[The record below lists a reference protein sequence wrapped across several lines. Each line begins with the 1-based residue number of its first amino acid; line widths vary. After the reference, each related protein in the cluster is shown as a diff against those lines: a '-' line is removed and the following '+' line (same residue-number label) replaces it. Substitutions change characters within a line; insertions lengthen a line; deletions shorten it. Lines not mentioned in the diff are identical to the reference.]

1 MARDTHRY
9 LIALGSNMRVP
20 GIGGPR
26 AVVGKAFMALEE
38 KGLTLLAT
46 SRIVDS
52 RPVGPSQRLYANA
65 IALVETGLEPPALLR
80 TLQGIETR
88 FGRTR
93 RGQRW
98 RARPLDLDIVLWSGG
113 VWQSPGLAIPHP
125 HFRERAFVLQPAAR
139 IAPRWRDPHTG
150 LTLRQLAARG
160 S

>member
-26 AVVGKAFMALEE
+26 AVLAKAFAALEE

-52 RPVGPSQRLYANA
+52 RPVGPSQRLYANVV
-65 IALVETGLEPPALLR
+65 ALVETGLEPPALLR
-80 TLQGIETR
+80 TLQGIETS

-98 RARPLDLDIVLWSGG
+98 RARPLDLDRAAKNRAGMG
-113 VWQSPGLAIPHP
+113 F
-125 HFRERAFVLQPAAR
+125 FRDRRPQLYGR
-139 IAPRWRDPHTG
+139 ICEDI
-150 LTLRQLAARG
+150 
-160 S
+160 